1 MTASPDPDESPDVL
15 APAELACL
23 ERTRSAVLNVL
34 VADGLSI
41 LASAL
46 VLRNFGPVSIGIEPE
61 RMHKG
66 LFGSLFVVFAVG
78 VMILRTLGSRDRLAE
93 PGARASRFFRAHLI
107 AAAVGWLAMPLG
119 LIFGLTVEP
128 SLRGVAPF
136 WLAAMILGKLAY
148 PRAIELGDF
157 DEPLPTGPES
167 TA

>member
-1 MTASPDPDESPDVL
+1 MTASPDPDESPDLL
-15 APAELACL
+15 APAEAACL

-34 VADGLSI
+34 VVDGLSI

-46 VLRNFGPVSIGIEPE
+46 VLRGAGPVSIGIEPGSI
-61 RMHKG
+61 HKG
-66 LFGSLFVVFAVG
+66 LFGALFVVFAVG
-78 VMILRTLGSRDRLAE
+78 VLVLRTLGSRDRLAE
-93 PGARASRFFRAHLI
+93 PATRASRFFRAHLA
-107 AAAVGWLAMPLG
+107 AAAVGWVAMPLG
-119 LIFGLTVEP
+119 LIFGLTVEA
-128 SLRGVAPF
+128 SLRGIAPF